1 MTEEM
6 KKKDVMKFEK
16 LEDNLR
22 ESRQENQKLKVQEEE
37 RKKFH
42 KHQQSQFQELCV
54 HFKQLKA
61 ENTKLKH

>member
-22 ESRQENQKLKVQEEE
+22 ESRQENQKLKVQEED

-42 KHQQSQFQELCV
+42 KQQSQFQELCV
-54 HFKQLKA
+54 HF
-61 ENTKLKH
+61 E